1 MARLLLD
8 ENISASADAGLRS
21 AGHDVV
27 AVGRN
32 AAGLDD
38 RGVLAWARREQRV
51 LITFDTDFGDLIF
64 QHGVPPPPA
73 VVLLRMHP
81 IDPAHTL
88 ELVAHALA
96 EPIDGAFVVVSEQGL
111 RRRPF

>member
-1 MARLLLD
+1 VARLLLD
-8 ENISASADAGLRS
+8 ENISISAEAGLRA
-21 AGHDVV
+21 AGHDVA
-27 AVGRN
+27 AVGRD

-38 RGVLAWARREQRV
+38 RGILIWARREQRV

-64 QHGVPPPPA
+64 QFGEPPPPA

-81 IDPAHTL
+81 IDPAKTL

-96 EPIDGAFVVVSEQGL
+96 EPIEGAFVVVSEQGL